1 MGEGGILVEREKLY
15 ETELEKLNRLFQD
28 VEPAKA
34 ELSQGLRQDAAFL
47 MAENA
52 MLKQIMRE
60 TGMVKIHPQYPEIQ
74 KPTEAAK
81 QYLKNVNTYAVVLKT
96 LNGILSKDLAEG
108 DDEFAKFL
116 KEMHG
121 VD

>member
-1 MGEGGILVEREKLY
+1 MGEGGIFVEREKLY

>member
-15 ETELEKLNRLFQD
+15 EAELDKLNRLFED